1 MKSHVSDEMRKK
13 GSTFEFHFGKKEGE
27 RETGKKEGERETG
40 KKEGE
45 RETGKKGTGG
55 KRVTQE

>member
-13 GSTFEFHFGKKEGE
+13 GSTFEFHF
-27 RETGKKEGERETG
+27 R